1 MASANLYFRNGMI
14 DMADNELSKGK
25 RIPVNNHAGH
35 RERLRHDFLERGLE
49 AMHPHQVLELL
60 LFYSI
65 PRIDTNNI
73 AHEMLNKFGSIAGV
87 FNAPIG
93 ELRDIH
99 GVSENTIVLLK
110 MIPQLFSLYAASVNE
125 GAVLDTTSKLCKYF
139 LSQLA
144 GVSEEQIIIVCLD
157 DGMRLSKFVRIAKGD
172 SGSVAVENKKI
183 VEAVISSGCT
193 LCAMAHNHPISSCEP
208 TKEDIESTSVLMKVL
223 KYIGV
228 TLSEHIVV
236 GKDGACAIISHETLR
251 QDSDEE

>member
-1 MASANLYFRNGMI
+1 
-14 DMADNELSKGK
+14 MADNELSKGK

-99 GVSENTIVLLK
+99 GVSENTVVLLK
-110 MIPQLFSLYAASVNE
+110 MIPQLFLYM
-125 GAVLDTTSKLCKYF
+125 
-139 LSQLA
+139 QH
-144 GVSEEQIIIVCLD
+144 
-157 DGMRLSKFVRIAKGD
+157 R
-172 SGSVAVENKKI
+172 
-183 VEAVISSGCT
+183 
-193 LCAMAHNHPISSCEP
+193 
-208 TKEDIESTSVLMKVL
+208 
-223 KYIGV
+223 
-228 TLSEHIVV
+228 
-236 GKDGACAIISHETLR
+236 
-251 QDSDEE
+251 